1 MSKKLKR
8 SAVALVLAATMVFS
22 SQGVLTAFA
31 VGENETSTAVDVSAL
46 EPILDKEETVV
57 VEGPSNTDETETP
70 EVEVCEECQGENGN
84 HAETCSHYVD
94 PTTPP
99 NGSTND
105 ENNNN
110 QEQQECTCG
119 AEEGQ
124 PHEEGCPLYEEP
136 EAPVCTCGAEE
147 GQPHEEGCP
156 LYEEPT
162 VPECTCGAEE
172 GQPHEEGC
180 PLYEENTEDT
190 EDTQEP
196 SEEDVAAVQAVVD
209 VINSL
214 PTTDDLAN
222 YTPTIELKPEDEGYQ
237 EAYQAALDAYYSQVQ
252 EKVKAARAAYDALTE
267 EQKAAFD
274 ATVLAKLTALEE
286 LIAMRE
292 QADVLPTGDPETA
305 VAKIGE
311 DNYYDTLDDA
321 ITNATDGDVIEIL
334 KDCSLSSFP
343 SKSLTFTGNGK
354 ISLNSLIR
362 ADMSSSQTV
371 TFTGDGLEFEWS
383 TVGLTSEPNTDRWLL
398 LSMPGTFN
406 VTDGATVRFVMDSHN
421 DEGAW
426 KDSEG
431 RTKHIYP
438 VCAIYVTSTSKIN
451 ISNNATF
458 EIKGINSNV
467 DGGQGIQSESSSA
480 QINVTN
486 NGHFLIDGTNRGY
499 VSSPTILIENSTFT
513 VQNCTSNAS
522 NGGKFTAT
530 KGSTI
535 TYQNNAGHGLSAG
548 DVTIEGSKFT
558 ADNNG
563 YYGLYASSGFY
574 VDSTSTVKVT
584 HNSHGGD
591 FAGLKLTSGVTN
603 GLVESGATVNITG
616 NYCSGLSNNGKCV
629 FEDGVK
635 LTITG
640 NNNDKG
646 SSSHGGGIY
655 NSGASANLA
664 LPSNAVI
671 YNNHALTDGDDIFN
685 NTTAT
690 ITFGKVGSDWVLD
703 DTNLP
708 ITNWFYDGKKDGED
722 TNRWSVGN
730 YYEVFTP
737 GAITGLQAI
746 KAAHQYSYN
755 PDTPTIPDGDF
766 EWETSKS
773 KHAEELEKQADGTY
787 TSNVTLSLP
796 AADFE
801 PEIDVVF
808 VIDDTH
814 AGSGIFAGSVEKL
827 LNELCAKDNLDIN
840 IGVVTFDA
848 IARDW
853 LQVTSNGELSGLVSL
868 NEHYDPIL
876 EAINTELTAD
886 GEGAL
891 KRLGGSNTEWPLAMA
906 NEMLSRGNGS
916 EQHVVMFSDM
926 FGYVYRGDLI
936 VGDTTYHDV
945 PLSKKL
951 GNSDKGQLCI
961 SSPKY
966 DTWEDVKNHIDEDE
980 PQYDTF
986 FRDPQ
991 WASYWTNYGVGEV
1004 PDIDL
1009 APKAS
1014 VPQYGEGLVP
1024 YSYITPFE
1032 KSCYLTYSEAIELMN
1047 NGVHLTFINNDFN
1060 PGDNG
1065 ETIQTIRTGMLQD
1078 LASNGA
1084 TFIQKET
1091 ANGATLDENQMEEVF
1106 TALENKLLYV
1116 VDAGSQ
1122 VIDVIGEGKDN
1133 KGNDYNFD
1141 FVDVVSLIVGG
1152 EEYEIHHEE
1161 GSDIYYFGTSN
1172 EDGVYP
1178 FVLTYYPDGFGVSA
1192 MNNEDNEDSI
1202 QEIIA
1207 GELFI
1212 WDINVPITVD
1222 EPVQLTYTVKLTN
1235 PQTAYGTY
1243 GEYDANGENGST
1255 SLYTNNSAILYPVDS
1270 TGVRGAEEAF
1280 LKPTVSY
1287 TVGNGNV
1294 PGTDPTPDPDPDPD
1308 RPSRP
1313 NRDDDDWEPLPNA
1326 PVKEDKPAAQTPA
1339 QQETE
1344 TPTAQQPD
1352 KYNPETGDTTTVFAA
1367 MALAAVSL
1375 GGVVLLGRKKK

>member
-1 MSKKLKR
+1 ME
-8 SAVALVLAATMVFS
+8 ALAA
-22 SQGVLTAFA
+22 Q
-31 VGENETSTAVDVSAL
+31 
-46 EPILDKEETVV
+46 
-57 VEGPSNTDETETP
+57 
-70 EVEVCEECQGENGN
+70 
-84 HAETCSHYVD
+84 
-94 PTTPP
+94 
-99 NGSTND
+99 
-105 ENNNN
+105 
-110 QEQQECTCG
+110 
-119 AEEGQ
+119 
-124 PHEEGCPLYEEP
+124 
-136 EAPVCTCGAEE
+136 
-147 GQPHEEGCP
+147 
-156 LYEEPT
+156 
-162 VPECTCGAEE
+162 
-172 GQPHEEGC
+172 
-180 PLYEENTEDT
+180 
-190 EDTQEP
+190 
-196 SEEDVAAVQAVVD
+196 
-209 VINSL
+209 
-214 PTTDDLAN
+214 
-222 YTPTIELKPEDEGYQ
+222 
-237 EAYQAALDAYYSQVQ
+237 
-252 EKVKAARAAYDALTE
+252 VKAAREAYDKLTDA
-267 EQKAAFD
+267 QKALVER
-274 ATVLAKLTALEE
+274 TVLDKLVALEGALE
-286 LIAMRE
+286 AL
-292 QADVLPTGDPETA
+292 QNTN
-305 VAKIGE
+305 VAAE
-311 DNYYDTLDDA
+311 
-321 ITNATDGDVIEIL
+321 GDVAQIGDHFYSTLSSAISAANSGDTIYIL
-334 KDCSLSSFP
+334 KD
-343 SKSLTFTGNGK
+343 FTLDSRITYK
-354 ISLNSLIR
+354 DKEITIAA
-362 ADMSSSQTV
+362 AD
-371 TFTGDGLEFEWS
+371 
-383 TVGLTSEPNTDRWLL
+383 
-398 LSMPGTFN
+398 
-406 VTDGATVRFVMDSHN
+406 
-421 DEGAW
+421 
-426 KDSEG
+426 
-431 RTKHIYP
+431 
-438 VCAIYVTSTSKIN
+438 
-451 ISNNATF
+451 
-458 EIKGINSNV
+458 
-467 DGGQGIQSESSSA
+467 
-480 QINVTN
+480 
-486 NGHFLIDGTNRGY
+486 
-499 VSSPTILIENSTFT
+499 NSTFT
-513 VQNCTSNAS
+513 IEDNSRCGISISGDSKLTFKNLTFTTNGQIYLYNNANLTFQNSTLNMDGEMYSFNPTGYYCSAISIESKNAS
-522 NGGKFTAT
+522 LTIDNTRTTICNYPSQGSAIRRDDSSSSENEYVIGIINNSDFESFNCYAGFTGTCNITIDHSKVNVHNHRGNGGN
-530 KGSTI
+530 GSHFVIRNESTVYFNDN
-535 TYQNNAGHGLSAG
+535 TTHGLSAG
-548 DVTIEGSKFT
+548 TLTINNSKVTCNNNGANGIHTNNDMRILNHSDVTIKGNQCGTSSAWT
-558 ADNNG
+558 IPAALHVADQTDI
-563 YYGLYASSGFY
+563 SCI
-574 VDSTSTVKVT
+574 DSTSTVT
-584 HNSHGGD
+584 IQENLGSGIL
-591 FAGLKLTSGVTN
+591 LKSGK
-603 GLVESGATVNITG
+603 LAVEYGAKI
-616 NYCSGLSNNGKCV
+616 
-629 FEDGVK
+629 
-635 LTITG
+635 TIT
-640 NNNDKG
+640 NNKAEMLG
-646 SSSHGGGIY
+646 YGGGI
-655 NSGASANLA
+655 NNRGIII
-664 LPSNAVI
+664 LPENAVI
-671 YNNHALTDGDDIFN
+671 YNNHADIAGDDIYIDTN
-685 NTTAT
+685 VNPSAQ

-827 LNELCAKDNLDIN
+827 LNELRAKDNLDVN

-853 LQVTSNGELSGLVSL
+853 LQVTSNRELSGLVSL
-868 NEHYDPIL
+868 NEHYDAIL

-926 FGYVYRGDLI
+926 FGYVYRGDLTI
-936 VGDTTYHDV
+936 GDTTYHDV

-951 GNSDKGQLCI
+951 ANYDLGQLCI

-966 DTWEDVKNHIDEDE
+966 NTWEDVKENISEDKPE
-980 PQYDTF
+980 YDTF
-986 FRDPQ
+986 FRDPE
-991 WASYWTNYGVGEV
+991 WKSYWTNYGGGEV
-1004 PDIDL
+1004 PNIDL

-1060 PGDNG
+1060 PGAYG

-1122 VIDVIGEGKDN
+1122 VIDVIGEGTDN
-1133 KGNDYNFD
+1133 MGNAYDFD
-1141 FVDVVSLIVGG
+1141 FVDVVSLTVGG
-1152 EEYEIHHEE
+1152 EPLEIHHEDN
-1161 GSDIYYFGTSN
+1161 SNVYYFGSADN
-1172 EDGVYP
+1172 NGIYP
-1178 FVLTYYPDGFGVSA
+1178 FVLTYYPDGLGVATMSA
-1192 MNNEDNEDSI
+1192 ENV
-1202 QEIIA
+1202 IA
-1207 GELFI
+1207 GELFV

-1222 EPVQLTYTVKLTN
+1222 ETVQLTYTVKLTN
-1235 PQTAYGTY
+1235 PQTAAGTY
-1243 GEYDANGENGST
+1243 GQYDEDGSEGYN

-1270 TGVRGAEEAF
+1270 NGVSGEPEAF

-1287 TVGNGNV
+1287 TVGGGTV
-1294 PGTDPTPDPDPDPD
+1294 PGTDPTPDPDPTPD

>member
-31 VGENETSTAVDVSAL
+31 AGGDIETGAPVSSAL
-46 EPILDKEETVV
+46 ERSLDKVETDVA
-57 VEGPSNTDETETP
+57 DESGNVNDDPLEN
-70 EVEVCEECQGENGN
+70 VCEICGG
-84 HAETCSHYVD
+84 VD
-94 PTTPP
+94 
-99 NGSTND
+99 
-105 ENNNN
+105 
-110 QEQQECTCG
+110 
-119 AEEGQ
+119 GQ
-124 PHEEGCPLYEEP
+124 HEEGCSANQQP
-136 EAPVCTCGAEE
+136 ENTCPVCGGVDGQHTEDCTANQQPDEGDSGETTCPVCGGVDGQHTEDCTANQQPDE
-147 GQPHEEGCP
+147 GDSGETTCPECGGIDGQHEENCS
-156 LYEEPT
+156 LAQESD
-162 VPECTCGAEE
+162 
-172 GQPHEEGC
+172 
-180 PLYEENTEDT
+180 NT
-190 EDTQEP
+190 P
-196 SEEDVAAVQAVVD
+196 SEEDVAAAKNVSDLIGA
-209 VINSL
+209 L
-214 PTTDDLAN
+214 PEASTLDPETTDV
-222 YTPTIELKPEDEGYQ
+222 
-237 EAYQAALDAYYSQVQ
+237 EALTAQ
-252 EKVKAARAAYDALTE
+252 VKAAREAYDKLTDA
-267 EQKAAFD
+267 QKALVEKA
-274 ATVLAKLTALEE
+274 VLDKLVALEGALE
-286 LIAMRE
+286 ALQNTNVAAE
-292 QADVLPTGDPETA
+292 GD
-305 VAKIGE
+305 VAKVGGA
-311 DNYYDTLDDA
+311 YYSNIDDA
-321 ITNATDGDVIEIL
+321 IENALENSTIEL
-334 KDCSLSSFP
+334 LLDDPDKTVEPTKTFY
-343 SKSLTFTGNGK
+343 KSLTFTGTGTLKYDIYGWRYNGNLTFDGPNVALNCTTTSNAKAADNGEAGEWFIMVLNGSLNFTNGAKGTFSFDSK
-354 ISLNSLIR
+354 ISHT
-362 ADMSSSQTV
+362 SQV
-371 TFTGDGLEFEWS
+371 TTCAIFM
-383 TVGLTSEPNTDRWLL
+383 N
-398 LSMPGTFN
+398 
-406 VTDGATVRFVMDSHN
+406 
-421 DEGAW
+421 
-426 KDSEG
+426 KDSE
-431 RTKHIYP
+431 
-438 VCAIYVTSTSKIN
+438 IN
-451 ISNNATF
+451 ITNQSSLKILGTNTAGVAGQALQLDGDYDAYLNV
-458 EIKGINSNV
+458 KGKS
-467 DGGQGIQSESSSA
+467 
-480 QINVTN
+480 T
-486 NGHFLIDGTNRGY
+486 FLIDGTNRGY
-499 VSSPTILIENSTFT
+499 VHSPIVYVEDSLYTI
-513 VQNCTSNAS
+513 QNCTNNAS
-522 NGGKFTAT
+522 NGGTFTAIRSEINF
-530 KGSTI
+530 KD
-535 TYQNNAGHGLSAG
+535 NAVNGLSATNLTISDNSTVICDG
-548 DVTIEGSKFT
+548 NGGYGIAADNVSVDGTSSVQVTNNATMNGFAGFMIRYSGTISEGATVIITGNQCKGLYLLYDSCEVTIEEG
-558 ADNNG
+558 
-563 YYGLYASSGFY
+563 
-574 VDSTSTVKVT
+574 VD
-584 HNSHGGD
+584 
-591 FAGLKLTSGVTN
+591 
-603 GLVESGATVNITG
+603 
-616 NYCSGLSNNGKCV
+616 
-629 FEDGVK
+629 
-635 LTITG
+635 LTITD
-640 NNNDKG
+640 NYDSNA
-646 SSSHGGGIY
+646 GGGIR
-655 NSGASANLA
+655 NQGKSLS

-671 YNNHALTDGDDIFN
+671 FNNHAANAGDDIYCSRE
-685 NTTAT
+685 TSTL
-690 ITFGKVGSDWVLD
+690 TFGKVGSDWVLD

-814 AGSGIFAGSVEKL
+814 AGSGIFAGSVKKL
-827 LNELCAKDNLDIN
+827 LNELRAKDNLDVN

-868 NEHYDPIL
+868 NENYDAIL
-876 EAINTELTAD
+876 KAINTELTED
-886 GEGAL
+886 GEGTL
-891 KRLGGSNTEWPLAMA
+891 KKLGGSNTEWPLAMA

-991 WASYWTNYGVGEV
+991 WESYWTNYGVGEV
-1004 PDIDL
+1004 PDINL

-1243 GEYDANGENGST
+1243 GEYDANGKNGST

-1270 TGVRGAEEAF
+1270 TGARREEEAF

-1287 TVGNGNV
+1287 TVDNDNDN

-1313 NRDDDDWEPLPNA
+1313 NRDDDDDWEPLPNA
-1326 PVKEDKPAAQTPA
+1326 PVKDKPTTEVDVPE
-1339 QQETE
+1339 ETE
-1344 TPTAQQPD
+1344 TPTTEQPD

-1375 GGVVLLGRKKK
+1375 GGIALLGRKKK

>member
-31 VGENETSTAVDVSAL
+31 AGENKTSTAVDVSAL
-46 EPILDKEETVV
+46 EPILDKEKTVV
-57 VEGPSNTDETETP
+57 VEEPGNTDETETP
-70 EVEVCEECQGENGN
+70 EVTEPCGITEGCTLSKGHEGECQVAPVDPPAEGENGEG
-84 HAETCSHYVD
+84 ETQSCTKTEGCTLENGHEGECVTE
-94 PTTPP
+94 PVTPP
-99 NGSTND
+99 EEENG
-105 ENNNN
+105 
-110 QEQQECTCG
+110 
-119 AEEGQ
+119 EGETK
-124 PHEEGCPLYEEP
+124 PCDKTEGCTLPN
-136 EAPVCTCGAEE
+136 GH
-147 GQPHEEGCP
+147 GG
-156 LYEEPT
+156 
-162 VPECTCGAEE
+162 ECVV
-172 GQPHEEGC
+172 
-180 PLYEENTEDT
+180 EENTEDT

-196 SEEDVAAVQAVVD
+196 SEEDVAAAKNVSDLIGA
-209 VINSL
+209 L
-214 PTTDDLAN
+214 PEASTLDPETTDV
-222 YTPTIELKPEDEGYQ
+222 
-237 EAYQAALDAYYSQVQ
+237 EALTAQ
-252 EKVKAARAAYDALTE
+252 VKAAREAYDKLTDA
-267 EQKAAFD
+267 QKALVEKA
-274 ATVLAKLTALEE
+274 VLDKLVALEGALE
-286 LIAMRE
+286 GLQ
-292 QADVLPTGDPETA
+292 QANTIPGDDVAQIDNETYA
-305 VAKIGE
+305 
-311 DNYYDTLDDA
+311 TLDA
-321 ITNATDGDVIEIL
+321 AVEAAKEGSTITLL
-334 KDCSLSSFP
+334 KDCELTKGFNKTLTFNGGHKITINKQLTSNGEGWMCFGLYDP
-343 SKSLTFTGNGK
+343 SRVLTFDGVDVEWNSEVGTAPWLMLSLT
-354 ISLNSLIR
+354 
-362 ADMSSSQTV
+362 
-371 TFTGDGLEFEWS
+371 
-383 TVGLTSEPNTDRWLL
+383 
-398 LSMPGTFN
+398 GTMN
-406 VTDGATVRFVMDSHN
+406 VTNGAHVKFTVDSGSTGSRN
-421 DEGAW
+421 
-426 KDSEG
+426 
-431 RTKHIYP
+431 
-438 VCAIYVTSTSKIN
+438 AIYLNAGSSIN
-451 ISNNATF
+451 VSNGSTF
-458 EIKGINSNV
+458 EIYGYGTAGKE
-467 DGGQGIQSESSSA
+467 GQGLQLDKA
-480 QINVTN
+480 GAAGVNVT
-486 NGHFLIDGTNRGY
+486 GKSTFLIDGTNRGY
-499 VSSPTILIENSTFT
+499 VNSPAIYVEDSTFT
-513 VQNCTSNAS
+513 VQNCTANAS

-530 KGSTI
+530 NGSTI

-563 YYGLYASSGFY
+563 YYGLYASSGFN
-574 VDSTSTVKVT
+574 VDSTSTVNVT
-584 HNSHGGD
+584 RNSHGGD
-591 FAGLKLTSGVTN
+591 FAGLKLTSGITD
-603 GLVESGATVNITG
+603 GRVESGATVNITG

-646 SSSHGGGIY
+646 TTSNGGGIY

-671 YNNHALTDGDDIFN
+671 YNNHADTAGDDIFN
-685 NTTAT
+685 NTTST
-690 ITFGKVGSDWVLD
+690 ITFGKVGEGWILD

-814 AGSGIFAGSVEKL
+814 AGSGIFAGSVKKL
-827 LNELCAKDNLDIN
+827 LNELRAKDNLDVN

-926 FGYVYRGDLI
+926 FGYVYRGDLTI
-936 VGDTTYHDV
+936 DGTTYHDV

-951 GNSDKGQLCI
+951 ANYDLGQLCI

-991 WASYWTNYGVGEV
+991 WESYWTNYGVGEI
-1004 PDIDL
+1004 PDINL

-1243 GEYDANGENGST
+1243 GEYDANGKNGST

-1270 TGVRGAEEAF
+1270 TGARREEEAF

-1287 TVGNGNV
+1287 TVDNDNDN

-1313 NRDDDDWEPLPNA
+1313 NRDDDDDWEPLPDA
-1326 PVKEDKPAAQTPA
+1326 PVKDKPTTEVDVPE
-1339 QQETE
+1339 ETE
-1344 TPTAQQPD
+1344 TPTTEQPD